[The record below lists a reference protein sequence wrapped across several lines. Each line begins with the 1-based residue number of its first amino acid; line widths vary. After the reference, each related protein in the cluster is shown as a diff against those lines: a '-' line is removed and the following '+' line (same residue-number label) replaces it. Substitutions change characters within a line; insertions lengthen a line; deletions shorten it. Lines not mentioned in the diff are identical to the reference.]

1 MLVFDIKRV
10 LAMRGI
16 DEPYR
21 WLVRNGFVPQTAT
34 TWTKYRIGYVKPEH
48 IEKLCLLLNCT
59 PNDLFQWREDNKT
72 VVPEGHALRSLK
84 KSNTHL
90 ALRDI
95 PADKLEKL
103 GEMLA
108 ELRTADGQKDGKI

>member
-1 MLVFDIKRV
+1 
-10 LAMRGI
+10 MRGI

-72 VVPEGHALRSLK
+72 VVPEGHALRTLK
-84 KSNTHL
+84 RDNDAPSATEL
-90 ALRDI
+90 LRDI
-95 PADKLEKL
+95 PANKLEKL
-103 GEMLA
+103 SEILEELKSA
-108 ELRTADGQKDGKI
+108 ERTAE